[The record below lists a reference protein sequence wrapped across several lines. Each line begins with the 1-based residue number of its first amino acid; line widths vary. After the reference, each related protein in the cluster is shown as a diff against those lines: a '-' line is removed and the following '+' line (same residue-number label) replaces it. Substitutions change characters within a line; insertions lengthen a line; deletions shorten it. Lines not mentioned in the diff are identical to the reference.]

1 MRRGAH
7 DPMGQVFG
15 PYSDGNR
22 RRTLHAV
29 GGTLTRAQCL
39 RLLAEGKV
47 GRVVATARALPIVR
61 PVNYIFDGDDAGDI
75 VIATDDGELS
85 DAAADNIVAFEIDD
99 VEGVGTD
106 WSVVVIGLAQRLTDL
121 PALSRAR
128 ALGLAAFSHAD
139 PLMFLRIPASVVMGA
154 TRRMVGEIHHQ
165 SDTEPA
171 AGGEQPGPGRAEHN

>member
-1 MRRGAH
+1 
-7 DPMGQVFG
+7 MGQVFG
-15 PYSDGNR
+15 PYSGSNR

-39 RLLAEGKV
+39 RLLAEGRV

-61 PVNYIFDGDDAGDI
+61 PVNYIFDSDGAGDI

-99 VEGVGTD
+99 VEGVGGTD

-139 PLMFLRIPASVVMGA
+139 PLMFLRIPASVVVGA
-154 TRRMVGEIHHQ
+154 TRRIVGETHHR

-171 AGGEQPGPGRAEHN
+171 AGGEQPGPSRAEHS